1 MKKILIILTLIA
13 GLVSCQNQDQ
23 DFPDFDFTAGYFPYQ
38 YPVRTLVLGDYIY
51 PNENDNNHKFLIST
65 AFGGVYSNMEERKFT
80 IALDESLVNN
90 VLYEGNL
97 DTIRILPSAYYTLS
111 SNEIIIPP
119 GKVNAGV
126 EVQLNDAF
134 FDDSLAIIRTYVV
147 PLRITSVTNLD
158 SLLTGKP
165 KVANPDPR
173 VLVDWEVQPKD
184 FTMFAIKFINPY
196 HGKYFHRGIST
207 VTDETSTVVET
218 NVYRTKYV
226 EHNNLMTLTTSG
238 RNQVYVESGSPSD
251 MVPGMLKMNLTFS
264 DDGTCIITEGKDS
277 DFTITGSGKFV
288 SKAEEWGLK
297 PRDVIH
303 INYQFENEG
312 LTYSATD
319 TLVIRDRMV
328 KMETYRPVV
337 FKVED

>member
-13 GLVSCQNQDQ
+13 GLISCQNQDQ
-23 DFPDFDFTAGYFPYQ
+23 DFPDFDYTSGYFPYQ

-80 IALDESLVNN
+80 LALDESLVDS
-90 VLYEGNL
+90 VLFGGNL
-97 DTIRILPSAYYTLS
+97 DTIRLLPSDYYTLS

-119 GKVNAGV
+119 GRANAGI
-126 EVQLNDAF
+126 EVQLTDAF
-134 FDDSLAIIRTYVV
+134 FDDPLAIKLAYVV
-147 PLRITSVTNLD
+147 PLRISSITNLD
-158 SLLTGKP
+158 SLLTGLP
-165 KVANPDPR
+165 KIADPDPR
-173 VLVDWEVQPKD
+173 VLEDWDVQPKD
-184 FTMFAIKFINPY
+184 FTMFAIKFVNPY
-196 HGKYFHRGIST
+196 HGKYLHRGAST

-218 NVYRTKYV
+218 NVYRTQYV
-226 EHNNLMTLTTSG
+226 ENNNLWNMVTSG
-238 RNQVYVESGSPSD
+238 RNKVTVEAFLPSELIPGSFIMDLDFDANGSC
-251 MVPGMLKMNLTFS
+251 T
-264 DDGTCIITEGKDS
+264 ITGGEDS
-277 DFTITGSGKFV
+277 EYTITGSGQFV

-319 TLVIRDRMV
+319 TLVIRDRNIRIEV
-328 KMETYRPVV
+328 FRPVV
-337 FKVED
+337 FEE